1 MNRLGAR
8 PASARSSS
16 VSADHAASSG
26 ALTFRGSSTDSA
38 DRSADVDPGF
48 IDAVGAGPTVL
59 SQLPLLGTGA
69 RFDDLAQQLGLAGPD
84 QIDAFRVA
92 FATHMR
98 ALDLSLTPQEA
109 NALQALSLK
118 LTLAAE
124 GAPTERGRMAQ
135 GLNSTRA
142 ATLAWASGFGLVSLI
157 VKLAQHN
164 GLGGSAIHLVN
175 LAGPLIL
182 MGSEILAGKYRA
194 EGAGYAAAD
203 SIAYQSRNQ
212 QVARLAE
219 LSRARQGALA
229 ARPPSAE
236 RIAAL
241 DAKIEE
247 AHLAIQRVLA
257 DLIVRELGAPLRVK
271 SPDAAPD
278 VPLACLRS
286 GLQAD
291 AATGQVRLPDG
302 SLLFTV
308 VIPFR
313 AGRFDVVWPDGSACN
328 LLAETVAP
336 AHQAMLS
343 TASGL
348 LFSAAQLRALVCDEG
363 PFLLFGAFY
372 AISGALGPYLLNTL
386 DNRAAAVASDTLL
399 SVGMAFFGTQS
410 LVHAQNLARSLLSG
424 KRVSPGAHAP
434 ERVAR
439 LEQAEFTRSALL
451 ARLSYLKGT
460 RAQLDHQLSRDG
472 QDADG
477 PAPTAEERDE
487 LRAARSEVKRAI
499 VTVLREVRASEQAV
513 AKAGSKLDAVAFNVR
528 AGWSAYLADA
538 PLLVA
543 RLAAYTIPYLFYSQV
558 FMQQIQVLYP
568 TGPASAGGV
577 PPGPDAPG
585 NFSVDPL
592 ATNATLGS
600 GSLEHYMAANAFNGF
615 VMAIPFMF
623 RNLALS
629 RVIEQGIHL
638 GIGEVRHWHER
649 LWQAPPAAG
658 ETAADEVTTLAPD
671 GAEQPQ
677 AGPAARRPVS
687 GLVSIAVSSDSS
699 SSTDSVGSSSGP
711 IKFKTDID

>member
-1 MNRLGAR
+1 MNRLGLR
-8 PASARSSS
+8 PATPRSTS
-16 VSADHAASSG
+16 VSADHGASSG
-26 ALTFRGSSTDSA
+26 SLTLRCNSTDSA
-38 DRSADVDPGF
+38 ESADRFGDVDPAF

-69 RFDDLAQQLGLAGPD
+69 RFDELAQQLGLAGPD

-124 GAPTERGRMAQ
+124 AAPTERGRVAQ
-135 GLNSTRA
+135 GLNNTRA

-203 SIAYQSRNQ
+203 SAAYQSRNQ

-219 LSRARQGALA
+219 LWRARQGALA
-229 ARPPSAE
+229 AHSPSAV

-241 DAKIEE
+241 DAEIEE
-247 AHLAIQRVLA
+247 AHRTIQRTLV
-257 DLIVRELGAPLRVK
+257 DLMVRELGVPLRVK

-286 GLQAD
+286 GLRAD
-291 AATGQVRLPDG
+291 PASGQVRLPDG
-302 SLLFTV
+302 GLLFTV
-308 VIPFR
+308 VQPLR
-313 AGRFDVVWPDGSACN
+313 AGRFDVVWPDGSACD
-328 LLAETVAP
+328 LLADGVAP
-336 AHQAMLS
+336 VHRPMLS
-343 TASGL
+343 TAADR
-348 LFSAAQLRALVCDEG
+348 LFAAAQLRALVCDEA

-386 DNRAAAVASDTLL
+386 DNRSAAVAADTLL

-410 LVHAQNLARSLLSG
+410 LVHAQNVARSLWSG
-424 KRVSPGAHAP
+424 KKVSPGAHAP

-439 LEQAEFTRSALL
+439 LELAELQRSALL
-451 ARLSYLKGT
+451 ARLAHLKGT
-460 RAQLDHQLSRDG
+460 RAQLDHELSRDAP
-472 QDADG
+472 DADG
-477 PAPTAEERDE
+477 PAPTAQERAD
-487 LRAARSEVKRAI
+487 LQSARSEVKRAI
-499 VTVLREVRASEQAV
+499 VTVLREVRAAEQAV

-568 TGPASAGGV
+568 TGPAPGGG
-577 PPGPDAPG
+577 PPGAGVPG
-585 NFSVDPL
+585 NFSADPS
-592 ATNATLGS
+592 AVNATLGS

-629 RVIEQGIHL
+629 RVIEHGIHL
-638 GIGEVRHWHER
+638 GIGEARHWHER
-649 LWQAPPAAG
+649 LWLATPTG
-658 ETAADEVTTLAPD
+658 GDTAADDVTTVAREGLD
-671 GAEQPQ
+671 
-677 AGPAARRPVS
+677 AGPTSRHPAS
-687 GLVSIAVSSDSS
+687 GVVSSDSS
-699 SSTDSVGSSSGP
+699 SGSDSFLSSDGP
-711 IKFKTDID
+711 ITFRTVID